1 MKFSRSKTIAFAV
14 TGGLLL
20 AFLVATQFGTG
31 YNTPS
36 DMVAIRVGAGPTEAK
51 RVKGCIPSNDRQW
64 FWQTNDQY
72 YYFPTSERE
81 WDATGQRGSDTEQM
95 KSITLDNVEML
106 IPVTVR
112 FTLKTDCAELKDF
125 YTRYARRYGV
135 KFSKDGS
142 YNAEWITLLRKLIG
156 DPTDQTLDRIVQ
168 GYNWRDV
175 WKNPATK
182 VEIEKKLNESLQ
194 SDTSLLVQTAK
205 GSFFDGISVLVGTPD
220 PKNQELKDAV
230 AREQAAVSDAQ
241 SKEAEAR
248 ARAAQANA
256 ELAVNRAE
264 AAKQR
269 ATIAGYPSVDAFL
282 KAQCIANGCNPYQP
296 TYLYGGTPAEK

>member
-1 MKFSRSKTIAFAV
+1 MTFSKGKILALALVGSL
-14 TGGLLL
+14 GLAL
-20 AFLVATQFGTG
+20 LVAAQFGTG

-36 DMVAIRVGAGPTEAK
+36 DMVAIRVGAGPAEAK
-51 RVKGCIPSNDRQW
+51 KVKGCIPSNDRQW
-64 FWQTNDQY
+64 FWQTNDDY
-72 YYFPTSERE
+72 HYFPTSERE
-81 WDATGQRGSDTEQM
+81 WDATGQTGSDTGRM

-112 FTLKTDCAELKDF
+112 FTLKTDCDDLKDF

-135 KFSKDGS
+135 EFAKDGS

-194 SDTSLLVQTAK
+194 SSTSLLDQTAK

-256 ELAVNRAE
+256 ELAVSRAE

-269 ATIAGYPSVDAFL
+269 AAIDGYPSVDAYL
-282 KAQCIANGCNPYQP
+282 KAQCIAKGCNPYQP
-296 TYLYGGTPAEK
+296 TYLYGGTPQ